1 VASVTEEEAHLHLE
15 TVGHHPAPCQNT
27 KEYITHIR
35 TGEYMLKEKLS
46 LRRRI
51 TTRKY
56 SEVTY
61 AALYSKDLI
70 KKKYELPNE
79 KENYELR
86 PERLLAL
93 TSSTL
98 HSSTHE

>member
-1 VASVTEEEAHLHLE
+1 MTNQEIH
-15 TVGHHPAPCQNT
+15 G
-27 KEYITHIR
+27 
-35 TGEYMLKEKLS
+35 
-46 LRRRI
+46 
-51 TTRKY
+51 
-56 SEVTY
+56 VTY
-61 AALYSKDLI
+61 ATLYSKDLI
-70 KKKYELPNE
+70 KKKYELTNE

>member
-1 VASVTEEEAHLHLE
+1 
-15 TVGHHPAPCQNT
+15 
-27 KEYITHIR
+27 
-35 TGEYMLKEKLS
+35 M
-46 LRRRI
+46 

-56 SEVTY
+56 SGVTY

-70 KKKYELPNE
+70 KKNYELTNE

>member
-1 VASVTEEEAHLHLE
+1 
-15 TVGHHPAPCQNT
+15 
-27 KEYITHIR
+27 
-35 TGEYMLKEKLS
+35 M
-46 LRRRI
+46 

-56 SEVTY
+56 SGVTY
-61 AALYSKDLI
+61 AALYSKDQSN
-70 KKKYELPNE
+70 KEKYELTNE

-98 HSSTHE
+98 HSSTHG